1 MSEKDENVTMEEEME
16 EEVVTLVDDEGNEV
30 DFYEVATLDY
40 KDKWYI
46 FLEPAEELEGFEDGD
61 LLIYE
66 LGEDDK
72 GEETFLPV
80 ESEETLNAVF
90 AEFQKMMEEE
100 GEEDE

>member
-1 MSEKDENVTMEEEME
+1 MSEKEEKMMDEEVE
-16 EEVVTLVDDEGNEV
+16 EEVVTLVDEDGNEV

-40 KDKWYI
+40 KEKWYI
-46 FLEPAEELEGFEDGD
+46 LLEPAEELEGFEEGE

-66 LGEDDK
+66 LGEDEK

-90 AEFQKMMEEE
+90 AEFEKMMKEE
-100 GEEDE
+100 GEED